1 MDLVNHLEDR
11 LLFAVPKK
19 GRLYES
25 CVNVLKGA
33 DIKFR
38 RNSRLDIA
46 LVQNFPIALV
56 FLPAA
61 DIPRFVGTGR
71 VHLGI
76 TGQDQI
82 AEARLRIG
90 EKLKVEELVDLQF
103 GGCNL
108 QVQVP
113 ENGPIQNA
121 KQLVGQRIVTSF
133 EYLVG
138 DYFKKLEENMK
149 KEGEIS
155 NETETEISFVSG
167 SVEASCAL
175 GIAEAVVDLV
185 ESGETMRAS
194 GLKAIETIMSS
205 SAVLVRSTNCAP
217 ELEPLLQTI
226 ITRIRGY
233 VIAKQYVLV
242 NYNVSRDHLTDV
254 LKITPGKRAPTITT
268 LDEPNWVAVS
278 SMVLKKNVAKVMDE
292 LAQNHA
298 TDILVLSIDN
308 SRP

>member
-1 MDLVNHLEDR
+1 M
-11 LLFAVPKK
+11 
-19 GRLYES
+19 YES
-25 CVNVLKGA
+25 CVNVLKGS

-38 RNSRLDIA
+38 RNPRLDIA
-46 LVQNFPIALV
+46 LVQNLPIALV

-90 EKLKVEELVDLQF
+90 DKLKIEELVDLQF
-103 GGCNL
+103 GGCKL

-113 ENGPIQNA
+113 ESGDITSVD
-121 KQLVGQRIVTSF
+121 QLVGRRIVTSF
-133 EYLVG
+133 EYLVAE
-138 DYFKKLEENMK
+138 YFDKVEKKAK
-149 KEGEIS
+149 SEGKVDSGIK
-155 NETETEISFVSG
+155 TEISFVSG

-175 GIAEAVVDLV
+175 GIADAVVDLV

-194 GLKAIETIMSS
+194 GLKPIETVMST
-205 SAVLVRSTNCAP
+205 SAVLVRSSNCSS

-233 VIAKQYVLV
+233 IIAQQYVLV
-242 NYNVSRDHLTDV
+242 NYNVNREHLPVV

-268 LDEPNWVAVS
+268 LDEPGWVAVS
-278 SMVLKKNVAKVMDE
+278 SMVVKKEVAQVMDK
-292 LAQNHA
+292 LSQNHA
-298 TDILVLSIDN
+298 HDILVLSIDN

>member
-103 GGCNL
+103 GGCKL

-113 ENGPIQNA
+113 ESGPIQTV
-121 KQLVGQRIVTSF
+121 KQLAGQRIVTSF

-138 DYFKKLEENMK
+138 DYFKKLDAQMK
-149 KEGEIS
+149 KDGELS
-155 NETETEISFVSG
+155 EEAKTEISFVSG

-194 GLKAIETIMSS
+194 GLKAIENVMST
-205 SAVLVRSTNCAP
+205 SAVLVRSTNCSP

-233 VIAKQYVLV
+233 VIAQQYVLV
-242 NYNVSRDHLTDV
+242 NYNVAREHLTDV

-292 LAQNHA
+292 LSQNHA
-298 TDILVLSIDN
+298 ADILVLSIDN